1 MPDVGAKPSQL
12 SIATKWSLNAVGLLG
27 GYGRRDGREKREC
40 RKDREKSAHEIP
52 PTRAGIDP
60 VPRAL
65 S

>member
-1 MPDVGAKPSQL
+1 MPDVGAMRFAGKRNEMVVEL
-12 SIATKWSLNAVGLLG
+12 RWLLG
-27 GYGRRDGREKREC
+27 GDGRRDGREKREC

-52 PTRAGIDP
+52 PTRAGIDL